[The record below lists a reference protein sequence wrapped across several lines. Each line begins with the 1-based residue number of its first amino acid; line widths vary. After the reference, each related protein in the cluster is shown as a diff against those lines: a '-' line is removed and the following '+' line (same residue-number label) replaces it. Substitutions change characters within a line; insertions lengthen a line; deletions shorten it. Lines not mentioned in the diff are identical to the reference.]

1 MTRGNQRE
9 KARAKNQKAE
19 GAVKSK
25 NTMTGTEFQRHKE
38 SSAAI
43 MREKQKLEAVRY
55 FPGKLKGKD
64 PEGDMF
70 AQIGGASL
78 ILDTLQ

>member
-19 GAVKSK
+19 SAVKSK
-25 NTMTGTEFQRHKE
+25 NTMTGSEFQRHKE

-43 MREKQKLEAVRY
+43 MREKQKLADERRQAEAA
-55 FPGKLKGKD
+55 KKK
-64 PEGDMF
+64 
-70 AQIGGASL
+70 
-78 ILDTLQ
+78 